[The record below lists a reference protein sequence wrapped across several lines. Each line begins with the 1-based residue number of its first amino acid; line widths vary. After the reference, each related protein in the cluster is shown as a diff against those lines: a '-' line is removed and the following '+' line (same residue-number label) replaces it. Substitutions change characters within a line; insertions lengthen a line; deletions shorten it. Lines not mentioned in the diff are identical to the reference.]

1 MKVHLI
7 STTAFPHGGA
17 TATRTLSY
25 AKGFIENGIDCEIII
40 PIPTCAIN
48 DKLNTT
54 HKGVHKGVPF
64 HYSNSVS
71 HRSNSFIMRRVNDIF
86 AYMKTLYYI
95 SRIPKG
101 DIVLFYNNENVLY
114 KLALLVCRLKSLKTA
129 LELNELPFIAGEQT
143 AKRVKKR
150 NMMLKNIL
158 PKFDGVIVISDTLSE
173 LVRGYSKAEIIKVP
187 IITPPDIEQHS
198 NNDKDAG
205 RYIFHSGSLTEV
217 KDGVCGMI
225 EAFGMA
231 LPHIGNDVKYILTGN
246 LDKSPDKENLKAII
260 YKYSLENNIVFTGY
274 LAEDELRHYQANC
287 TMVIINKYDSL
298 QNKYCF
304 ATKLSEYLVMKR
316 PVVTTNIG
324 EAMNFLKNG
333 VNAYI
338 VEPGNPQLIAEK
350 IIEIF
355 NNPID
360 AKKIGESGY
369 ELTKKEFNYLYQ
381 GKRIIDFFNKLTNS
395 RNYENR

>member
-1 MKVHLI
+1 MKVHFI
-7 STTAFPHGGA
+7 SNTAFPYGGA
-17 TATRTLSY
+17 TTIRTFSY
-25 AKGFIENGIDCEIII
+25 AKGLIDNGVECEVII
-40 PIPTCAIN
+40 PIPTCAVN
-48 DKLNTT
+48 DKLNVNN
-54 HKGVHKGVPF
+54 KGVYNGIPF
-64 HYSNSVS
+64 RYFSSS
-71 HRSNSFIMRRVNDIF
+71 PRRSSSFIMRRLNDF
-86 AYMKTLYYI
+86 VGYVRTLFYI
-95 SRIPKG
+95 LRIPKG
-101 DIVLFYNNENVLY
+101 DILLFYNNTNLLF
-114 KLALLVCRLKSLKTA
+114 KLALPLCKLKGLKTV
-129 LELNELPFIAGEQT
+129 LEQNELPHIAGEQT
-143 AKRVKKR
+143 RERIKKR
-150 NMMLKNIL
+150 DEMLEKIL
-158 PKFDGVIVISDTLSE
+158 PKFDGVIVISEALKQ
-173 LVRGYSKAEIIKVP
+173 LVNSYSKAETLKVP

-260 YKYSLENNIVFTGY
+260 SKYSLENNIVFTGY

-324 EAMNFLKNG
+324 EAMYFLKDE

-338 VEPGNPQLIAEK
+338 VEPGNPRLIAEK
-350 IIEIF
+350 IVEIF

-360 AKKIGESGY
+360 AKKIGECGY

-381 GKRIIDFFNKLTNS
+381 GKRIIDFFNGLTKK
-395 RNYENR
+395 